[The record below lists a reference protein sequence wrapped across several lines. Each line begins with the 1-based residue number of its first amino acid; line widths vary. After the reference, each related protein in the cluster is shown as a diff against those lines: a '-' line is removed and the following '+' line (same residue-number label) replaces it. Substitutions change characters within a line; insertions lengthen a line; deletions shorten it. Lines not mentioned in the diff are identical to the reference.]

1 MKAPVVRLKIRV
13 RLAGGSR
20 RFLDPVFSANKKLK
34 PLHAMVDGQPV
45 SHPEGVYFLR
55 YARGEKRIWENV
67 GNDSQLALL
76 EKQKREKALAA
87 KAVGSSWPGM
97 SPPATRGLSPPCS
110 VRPLRSTWPRLR

>member
-34 PLHAMVDGQPV
+34 PLHAMVDSQPV

-87 KAVGSSWPGM
+87 KAVGGR
-97 SPPATRGLSPPCS
+97 AGRG
-110 VRPLRSTWPRLR
+110 